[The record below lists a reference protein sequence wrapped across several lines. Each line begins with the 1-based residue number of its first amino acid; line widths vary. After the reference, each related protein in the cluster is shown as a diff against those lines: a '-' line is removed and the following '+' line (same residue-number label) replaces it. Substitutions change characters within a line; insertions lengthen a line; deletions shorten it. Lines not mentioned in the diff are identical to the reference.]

1 MEFPMHEQ
9 SAELGIS
16 LSYLLQSV
24 GRRSLMK
31 SATGVSLVDIAD
43 WVEFSRREGRVEE
56 FKESCRR
63 DSLFQG
69 LFSSEWLWMP
79 IS

>member
-1 MEFPMHEQ
+1 MHEQ

>member
-1 MEFPMHEQ
+1 MEFPTHEQ

-31 SATGVSLVDIAD
+31 SATEVSLVDIAD

>member
-1 MEFPMHEQ
+1 MHEQ

-24 GRRSLMK
+24 GQRSLMK
-31 SATGVSLVDIAD
+31 SATEVSLVDIAD
-43 WVEFSRREGRVEE
+43 WVEFARREGRAEE
-56 FKESCRR
+56 FNESFWR

-69 LFSSEWLWMP
+69 LFSTEWLWMP